1 MPFLNKEDVKG
12 IALATRP
19 DCLNEEI
26 VQYLSTINK
35 QKDVYIE
42 LGLQTIHEQTSKLI
56 NRGHTFSRILGWF
69 SIM

>member
-1 MPFLNKEDVKG
+1 MIAPFLNKEDVKG

-56 NRGHTFSRILGWF
+56 NRGHTFQESWTV
-69 SIM
+69 

>member
-1 MPFLNKEDVKG
+1 MIAPFLNKEDVKG

-42 LGLQTIHEQTSKLI
+42 LGLQTIQ
-56 NRGHTFSRILGWF
+56 
-69 SIM
+69 